1 MFMRPT
7 SYFLKT
13 KRSAVGNFL
22 RRERGVGLCC
32 RAAVRLS
39 CSCWRLYCVKTLSRI
54 AGHIAVPSGV
64 SQIVSPHEKIYPLWN
79 LYLQSELTFGAHKR
93 ASAPHSFKFIPY
105 RRTRP
110 CRSSGPSLQKR
121 SQATLG
127 STSERRQKSQNASPL
142 ICITTGLEQSWRWI
156 NMVMTQCSRP
166 IDECYVSAVLWMA
179 RK

>member
-64 SQIVSPHEKIYPLWN
+64 SQIVSPHEKNYPL
-79 LYLQSELTFGAHKR
+79 
-93 ASAPHSFKFIPY
+93 
-105 RRTRP
+105 
-110 CRSSGPSLQKR
+110 
-121 SQATLG
+121 
-127 STSERRQKSQNASPL
+127 
-142 ICITTGLEQSWRWI
+142 
-156 NMVMTQCSRP
+156 
-166 IDECYVSAVLWMA
+166 
-179 RK
+179 